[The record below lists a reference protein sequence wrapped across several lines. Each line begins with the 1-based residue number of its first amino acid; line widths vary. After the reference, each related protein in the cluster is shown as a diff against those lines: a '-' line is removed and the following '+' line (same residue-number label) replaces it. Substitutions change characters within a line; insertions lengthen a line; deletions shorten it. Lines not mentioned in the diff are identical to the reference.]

1 MVIKPVVFIACSG
14 AHDFVDCVR
23 LEGAA
28 ALESTLREL
37 PAHEE
42 QRQQLAAVLQQV
54 ENETRSQIAEA
65 SRAAAE
71 LR

>member
-1 MVIKPVVFIACSG
+1 MTFGTAFIAHASFIVY
-14 AHDFVDCVR
+14 AR

-37 PAHEE
+37 PVHEE
-42 QRQQLAAVLQQV
+42 QRQQLASVLQQA

-65 SRAAAE
+65 ARTAAE
-71 LR
+71 LRY